1 LTEYNFR
8 EVEESILKQWEQENL
23 FKSEEN
29 RKKEKFY
36 VLEMFPYPSG
46 KIHMG
51 HVRNYAIGDV
61 VNRYLRM
68 KGKNTLHPMGWDAFG
83 MPAEN
88 AAIKS
93 GIHPAKWTYENIDYM
108 RKQLK
113 RLGFS
118 YDWDREIT
126 TCSPEYYRW
135 NQWIFLKMLEKGIA
149 YRKSAVVNW
158 CPHDMT
164 VLANEQVIEGRC
176 WRCDTPVVQKEI
188 PSWFLRITDYA
199 EILLDDLEEL
209 KENWPEAVLTMQ
221 KNWIGKSVGA
231 TVKFPVE
238 NSTTTIEIFTTR
250 PDTLFGV
257 TFMALA
263 PEHPLSVELAKGT
276 EQEREVEEF
285 VQRYLTMSTRERNI
299 VEEKEGV
306 FTGRYA
312 INPLTEEKIPIYV
325 ANYIL
330 WGYGTG
336 AIMAVPA
343 HDERDHQFAK
353 KYNIP
358 IKPVI
363 QPPEEWNFE
372 EKAYEGEGVLINS
385 DGFNGLHSSEAKE
398 KITQLLEEKGIG
410 EKTVNFR
417 LRDWNISRQRYWGTP
432 IPVVYCDQCGIVPVP
447 EEQLPVILPENVQ
460 FTGMGNPLE
469 KNESFVKTECPRCG
483 KPARRETDTMDTF
496 IDSSWYFL
504 RYCDPHNEKE
514 PFSREKTD
522 YWMPVDL
529 YIGGIEHAVLHL
541 LYSRFFTKF
550 LKEIGLVNVK
560 EPFVKLLTQG
570 MVLKKWIKIEKL
582 LEVLHLSPEEKLKK
596 LIEEL
601 SSYGNIEN
609 VKVED
614 ITIKEFMEK
623 HHLTL
628 NDNAKLLFN
637 KLGISESILKEFE
650 EKYGKSDKMSKSKHN
665 TVDPD
670 EMIKKYGADTVRLY
684 ILFAAPPH
692 NSFDWTDSGV
702 EGAHRF
708 LRRVWNFVNKKAE
721 ELRNIRYTLD
731 ELQNLS
737 EEDKKL
743 RRKLHQVIKKV
754 NDDIN
759 KEYQFNTAIAAIM
772 ELVNELYSYKG
783 DNKKLLKEAV
793 ENLILLLSPF
803 TPFISD
809 YLWKMIG
816 NTGFTIEQKFPEHD
830 ERVLVEKEKEIP
842 VQINGKL
849 RAKIKVPADAD
860 EETVRNIAFSNENVK
875 RWTEGKEIVK
885 VIFIKGKILN
895 IVVRE

>member
-1 LTEYNFR
+1 MSREYNFSQI
-8 EVEESILKQWEQENL
+8 EEKLLKEW
-23 FKSEEN
+23 EEN
-29 RKKEKFY
+29 NVFKTEEKLDKEKFY

-46 KIHMG
+46 RIHMG

-93 GIHPAKWTYENIDYM
+93 GVHPAKWTYENIDYM
-108 RKQLK
+108 KKELK

-118 YDWDREIT
+118 YDWDREVT
-126 TCSPEYYRW
+126 TCSPEYYKW

-199 EILLDDLEEL
+199 EVLLDDLEEL
-209 KENWPEAVLTMQ
+209 KGKWPEAVLTMQ
-221 KNWIGKSVGA
+221 KNWIGKSIGA
-231 TVKFPVE
+231 TIRFPIE
-238 NSTTTIEIFTTR
+238 NSTSVLEVFTTR
-250 PDTLFGV
+250 PDTIFGV

-263 PEHPLSVELAKGT
+263 PEHPLAIELAKGT
-276 EQEREVEEF
+276 DYEEEVEAF
-285 VQRYLTMSTRERNI
+285 VNKYLSMSTRDRNI
-299 VEEKEGV
+299 IDEKEGV

-312 INPLTEEKIPIYV
+312 INPLTNEKVPIWI

-343 HDERDHQFAK
+343 HDERDHEFAK
-353 KYNIP
+353 KYGIP

-363 QPPEEWNFE
+363 KPVEGEWNYEKEAFTE
-372 EKAYEGEGVLINS
+372 EGILINS
-385 DGFNGLHSSEAKE
+385 NGFDGLTSEEAKE
-398 KITQLLEEKGIG
+398 KITQELEKKGIG
-410 EKTVNFR
+410 EKTINFR

-432 IPVVYCDQCGIVPVP
+432 IPVIYCDECGIVPVP
-447 EEQLPVILPENVQ
+447 EEDLPVVLPENVE

-469 KNESFVKTECPRCG
+469 KVEEFVNTTCPKCG

-504 RYCDPHNEKE
+504 RYCDPHNDKAPFDKEKA
-514 PFSREKTD
+514 D

-550 LKEIGLVNVK
+550 LKEIGLVDVK
-560 EPFVKLLTQG
+560 EPFTQLLTQG

-582 LEVLHLSPEEKLKK
+582 LDILGLTENSTLT
-596 LIEEL
+596 EL
-601 SSYGNIEN
+601 FAKYNIDKTEN
-609 VKVED
+609 K
-614 ITIKEFMEK
+614 TIKQWLEEN
-623 HHLTL
+623 HLTI
-628 NDNAKLLFN
+628 NDNAKLLFE
-637 KLGISESILKEFE
+637 KLGLPMEKLKELE
-650 EKYGKSDKMSKSKHN
+650 EEYGKADKMSKSKHN

-670 EMIKKYGADTVRLY
+670 EMIAKYGADTVRLY
-684 ILFAAPPH
+684 TLFAAPPQ
-692 NSFDWTDSGV
+692 NSFAWTDSGI

-708 LRRVWNFVNKKAE
+708 LRRVWNFVNDKAE
-721 ELRNIRYTLD
+721 EIKGVSYTKEDFRNLP
-731 ELQNLS
+731 
-737 EEDKKL
+737 EEDQKL
-743 RRKLHQVIKKV
+743 RRKLHQTIKKV
-754 NDDIN
+754 NDDITR
-759 KEYQFNTAIAAIM
+759 EYQFNTAIAAVM
-772 ELVNELYSYKG
+772 ELMNELTSYKG
-783 DNKKLLKEAV
+783 ENKKLLREAI
-793 ENLILLLSPF
+793 ENLILMLSPF
-803 TPFISD
+803 TPFIAD
-809 YLWKMIG
+809 ELWRTIG
-816 NTGFTIEQKFPEHD
+816 NNGYTIEQKFPEPD
-830 ERVLVEKEKEIP
+830 EEALIEKTKEIP
-842 VQINGKL
+842 VQINGKV
-849 RAKIKVPADAD
+849 RAKITVPADAD
-860 EETVRNIAFSNENVK
+860 EETVKNIAFENENVK
-875 RWTEGKEIVK
+875 KWTEGKNIVK

-895 IVVRE
+895 IVVK

>member
-1 LTEYNFR
+1 MSREYNFSQI
-8 EVEESILKQWEQENL
+8 EEKLLKEW
-23 FKSEEN
+23 EEN
-29 RKKEKFY
+29 NIFKTEEKLDKEKFY

-46 KIHMG
+46 RIHMG

-93 GIHPAKWTYENIDYM
+93 GVHPAKWTYENIDYM
-108 RKQLK
+108 RKELK

-118 YDWDREIT
+118 YDWDREVT
-126 TCSPEYYRW
+126 TCSPEYYKW

-149 YRKSAVVNW
+149 YRKSAIVNW

-199 EILLDDLEEL
+199 EVLLDDLEEL
-209 KENWPEAVLTMQ
+209 KGKWPEAVLTMQ
-221 KNWIGKSVGA
+221 KNWIGKSIGA
-231 TVKFPVE
+231 TIRFPIE
-238 NSTTTIEIFTTR
+238 DSTSVLEVFTTR
-250 PDTLFGV
+250 PDTIFGV

-263 PEHPLSVELAKGT
+263 PEHPLAIELAKGT
-276 EQEREVEEF
+276 EYEEEVEVF
-285 VQRYLTMSTRERNI
+285 VNKYLSMSTRDRNI
-299 VEEKEGV
+299 IDEKEGV

-312 INPLTEEKIPIYV
+312 INPLTNEKVPIWI

-343 HDERDHQFAK
+343 HDERDHEFAK
-353 KYNIP
+353 KYGIP

-363 QPPEEWNFE
+363 KPV
-372 EKAYEGEGVLINS
+372 EGEWDYEKEAFTEEGILINS
-385 DGFNGLHSSEAKE
+385 NGFDGLSSAEAKE
-398 KITQLLEEKGIG
+398 KITQELEKKGIG
-410 EKTVNFR
+410 EKTINFR

-432 IPVVYCDQCGIVPVP
+432 IPVIYCDDCGIVPVP
-447 EEQLPVILPENVQ
+447 EEDLPVVLPENVE

-469 KNESFVKTECPRCG
+469 KVEEFVNTTCPKCG

-504 RYCDPHNEKE
+504 RYCDPHNDKAPFDKEKA
-514 PFSREKTD
+514 D

-550 LKEIGLVNVK
+550 LKEIGLVDVK
-560 EPFVKLLTQG
+560 EPFTQLLTQG

-582 LEVLHLSPEEKLKK
+582 LEIL
-596 LIEEL
+596 EL
-601 SSYGNIEN
+601 T
-609 VKVED
+609 ED
-614 ITIKEFMEK
+614 STLTELYAKYDIDKTDDKTIKQWLEEN
-623 HHLTL
+623 HLTV
-628 NDNAKLLFN
+628 NDNAKLLFE
-637 KLGISESILKEFE
+637 KLGLPMEKLKELE
-650 EKYGKSDKMSKSKHN
+650 EEYGKADKMSKSKHN

-670 EMIKKYGADTVRLY
+670 EMIAKYGADTVRLY
-684 ILFAAPPH
+684 TLFAAPPQ
-692 NSFDWTDSGV
+692 NSFAWTDSGI

-708 LRRVWNFVNKKAE
+708 LRRVWNFVNDKAE
-721 ELRNIRYTLD
+721 EIKGVSYSKED
-731 ELQNLS
+731 FKNLT
-737 EEDKKL
+737 EEDQKL
-743 RRKLHQVIKKV
+743 RRKLHQTIKKV
-754 NDDIN
+754 NDDITR
-759 KEYQFNTAIAAIM
+759 EYQFNTAIAAIM
-772 ELVNELYSYKG
+772 ELMNELTSYKG
-783 DNKKLLKEAV
+783 ENKKLLKEV
-793 ENLILLLSPF
+793 IENLILMLSPF
-803 TPFISD
+803 TPFIAD
-809 YLWKMIG
+809 ELWRTIG
-816 NTGFTIEQKFPEHD
+816 NTGYTIEQKFPEPD
-830 ERVLVEKEKEIP
+830 EEALIEKTKEIP
-842 VQINGKL
+842 VQINGKV
-849 RAKIKVPADAD
+849 RAKITVPADAD
-860 EETVRNIAFSNENVK
+860 EETVKNIAFENENVK
-875 RWTEGKEIVK
+875 KWIEGKNIVK

-895 IVVRE
+895 IVVK